1 MDAALRKAERF
12 LARNDPVMRALVR
25 AHGPCT
31 LMQSP
36 QPHFHNLVWAIV
48 NQQLSVKAAYAIE
61 QRLLAHFGAR
71 HLVSAHFTRTRE
83 ATLRRCGLSGAKIRY
98 LRAIAGQINA
108 GVIDLDALDGED
120 DDAVSA
126 RLMAMPGIGRWTAD
140 MFLMFSLGRL
150 DVLPLGDLALCKS
163 IRAHYRLADDAHP
176 DAYLGVAERWRPY
189 RTVAS
194 WYCWAAV
201 DN

>member
-1 MDAALRKAERF
+1 
-12 LARNDPVMRALVR
+12 MRALVG

-36 QPHFHNLVWAIV
+36 RPHFHNLAWAIV
-48 NQQLSVKAAYAIE
+48 NQQLSVKAAHAIE
-61 QRLLAHFGAR
+61 QRLLARFGAPDFQPE
-71 HLVSAHFTRTRE
+71 HFTRTRE
-83 ATLRRCGLSGAKIRY
+83 ATLRKCGLSGAKVRY
-98 LRAIAGQINA
+98 LREIAGQVGN
-108 GVIDLDALDGED
+108 GLIDLGALDDED

-126 RLMAMPGIGRWTAD
+126 RLMALPGIGRWTAD

-150 DVLPLGDLALCKS
+150 DVLPLGDLALRKS
-163 IRAHYRLADDAHP
+163 IRAHYRLAEDAAHA
-176 DAYLGVAERWRPY
+176 AYLDVAERWRPY

-201 DN
+201 D